1 LSRAGDAAGA
11 SDPPRRAGGERF
23 ERRRRPRSGEGRAA
37 RNPAGTR
44 IAIVVLLPVVLLWLG
59 TVGYKVIEGWSWYDA
74 LYMSVITLTTVGF
87 GEVHP
92 LSRGGRAFTMFLSL
106 GGIFT
111 LFYAGTEAARA
122 IITGEIRALFGRRR
136 MEKRIADLQRHVIV
150 CGYGRVGQYVCDE
163 FSRRKVAFVVVDRDP
178 HRLTALEL
186 PHGHTLVGDATTD
199 VTLREAGIDRA
210 RALVVVVATDAD
222 NLFITM
228 SARLLNDKIPIIA
241 RAEEGAT
248 IEKLRRAGATRVVS
262 PYLIGGNRVAEA
274 VLNPAVVDLIEVAT
288 KREHLDLQ
296 IEEVEVGPQSP
307 LPGRTVAETGL
318 RTEIG
323 LILVAIKRGSGHM
336 EFNPADQA
344 RMQSGDTLI
353 VMGRREQL
361 DRAERF
367 ARGPAT

>member
-1 LSRAGDAAGA
+1 
-11 SDPPRRAGGERF
+11 
-23 ERRRRPRSGEGRAA
+23 
-37 RNPAGTR
+37 
-44 IAIVVLLPVVLLWLG
+44 VLLPLLLLGLG
-59 TVGYKVIEGWSWYDA
+59 TAGYSLIEDWSPFDA
-74 LYMSVITLTTVGF
+74 FYMAVITLTTVGF

-92 LSRGGRAFTMFLSL
+92 LSRAGRAFTVFLAL

-111 LFYAGTEAARA
+111 LFYAGTEAARG

-136 MEKRIADLQRHVIV
+136 MEKRIADLRRHVIV

-163 FSRRKVAFVVVDRDP
+163 FSRRGVPFVVLDRDP
-178 HRLTALEL
+178 QRLADLTL
-186 PHGHTLVGDATTD
+186 PHGHALLGDATTD
-199 VTLREAGIDRA
+199 ETLREAGIDRA

-241 RAEEGAT
+241 RAEEEAT

-262 PYLIGGNRVAEA
+262 PYVIGGNRVAQA

-296 IEEVEVGPQSP
+296 IEELQIGEGSRF
-307 LPGRTVAETGL
+307 GRLTVLESKL
-318 RTEIG
+318 RTDIG
-323 LILVAIKRGSGHM
+323 LVLVAIKRGSGHM
-336 EFNPADQA
+336 EFNPVDQA
-344 RMQSGDTLI
+344 VMQEGDTLI

-361 DRAERF
+361 DRAEGI
-367 ARGPAT
+367 AGGPAS